1 MILASKCAYSV
12 AIKRKPLPLHLEIQR
27 HRGNPIGL
35 IRSSFRENGKV
46 KHSTHG
52 RITGLTLEQLKL
64 VQAAFRGDVVPKG
77 SAEDFQILA
86 SKEYGASSALLELA
100 KELGLDRAL
109 YSRKEAWVQDC
120 LAMIVG
126 RIVYAGSKLALSN
139 QWKNTALWEL
149 SGVEGKVDV
158 DLHCYLPMDRLLE
171 RQSAIQRT
179 LAARHLQDGHLVLYD
194 ITSSYFEGAY
204 TQSDIVTFGYNRDG
218 KRGHEQM
225 VIALLCSAEGCPVGV
240 EVFAGNTQDAS
251 TVPEKIA
258 QLQRQYGLKEII
270 FVGDRGMITKAVADK
285 IKGIE
290 GLHTISALTHR
301 QMVELLERKVI
312 TAELFD
318 EEKIVEV
325 FDPEEP
331 KRRYCLCR
339 NPLTMGREGKTRER
353 LLERTRAELDKIAGS
368 KRRASAKTLGARVG
382 RVLERSKMG
391 KFVRWDV
398 IGGRLSWSF
407 DQDKITAEKLFD
419 GCYIVS
425 GEMPKEK
432 MAASEV
438 VASYKKLGLVEEA
451 FRSLKT
457 VQLEVRPVYHK
468 TDDRIRSHVFLC
480 TLAYYLQWH
489 LKQRLEPLFAADG
502 THKDRQWTVRNVIE
516 RLAAIRR
523 DRIAM
528 GTVEFEKVTTPE
540 PDQQTIL
547 DYLKVR
553 L

>member
-1 MILASKCAYSV
+1 MV
-12 AIKRKPLPLHLEIQR
+12 AIKGNPPRLHLEIQS
-27 HRGNPIGL
+27 HRRNPVGL
-35 IRSSFRENGKV
+35 IRSSFREGGKV
-46 KHSTHG
+46 KHSNHG
-52 RITGLTLEQLKL
+52 RITGLTLDELKL
-64 VQAAFRGDVVPKG
+64 LQAAFRGDVVPKG
-77 SAEDFQILA
+77 SAEDFEIRA
-86 SKEYGASSALLELA
+86 SKEYGASYALLELA
-100 KELGLDRAL
+100 KQLGLDRAL
-109 YSRKEAWVQDC
+109 YSRKQAWVQDC

-126 RIVYAGSKLALSN
+126 RILFAGSKLALSN

-149 SGVEGKVDV
+149 CGVEGKVDV
-158 DLHCYLPMDRLLE
+158 EQHCYEPMDRLLE
-171 RQSAIQRT
+171 RQSAIQHT
-179 LAARHLQDGHLVLYD
+179 LAARHLKDGHLVLYD

-204 TQSDIVTFGYNRDG
+204 NQSDIVTFGYNRDG

-225 VIALLCSAEGCPVGV
+225 VIALLCSAQGCPVGV

-270 FVGDRGMITKAVADK
+270 FVGDRGMITQAVAEK
-285 IKGIE
+285 IKGTE

-301 QMVELLERKVI
+301 QIVELLERKVI
-312 TAELFD
+312 AAELFD
-318 EEKIVEV
+318 EKQIAEV

-339 NPLTMGREGKTRER
+339 NPKTAEREAATRER

-368 KRRASAKTLGARVG
+368 RRRASAPKLGARVG
-382 RVLERSKMG
+382 RILERSKIA

-398 IGGRLSWSF
+398 IDGGLSWSF
-407 DQDKITAEKLFD
+407 DQDKIAAEKLFD

-425 GEMPKEK
+425 AEVPKEK
-432 MAASEV
+432 MAAAEV

-451 FRSLKT
+451 FRNLKT

-468 TDDRIRSHVFLC
+468 TDDRIQSHVFLC

-489 LKQRLEPLFAADG
+489 MKQRLAPLFAADG
-502 THKDRQWTVRNVIE
+502 THKDRQWTMRNVIE

-523 DRIAM
+523 EKIAM
-528 GTVEFEKVTTPE
+528 AGVEFEKVTTPQA
-540 PDQQTIL
+540 DQQSIL
-547 DYLKVR
+547 DHLQVR

>member
-1 MILASKCAYSV
+1 
-12 AIKRKPLPLHLEIQR
+12 
-27 HRGNPIGL
+27 
-35 IRSSFRENGKV
+35 
-46 KHSTHG
+46 
-52 RITGLTLEQLKL
+52 
-64 VQAAFRGDVVPKG
+64 
-77 SAEDFQILA
+77 
-86 SKEYGASSALLELA
+86 
-100 KELGLDRAL
+100 
-109 YSRKEAWVQDC
+109 
-120 LAMIVG
+120 
-126 RIVYAGSKLALSN
+126 
-139 QWKNTALWEL
+139 
-149 SGVEGKVDV
+149 
-158 DLHCYLPMDRLLE
+158 
-171 RQSAIQRT
+171 
-179 LAARHLQDGHLVLYD
+179 
-194 ITSSYFEGAY
+194 
-204 TQSDIVTFGYNRDG
+204 
-218 KRGHEQM
+218 M

-258 QLQRQYGLKEII
+258 QLQRQYGSKEII
-270 FVGDRGMITKAVADK
+270 FVGDRGMITKTVADK
-285 IKGIE
+285 IKGLE
-290 GLHTISALTHR
+290 DLHTISALTHR

-339 NPLTMGREGKTRER
+339 NPLTAGREGKTRER

-382 RVLERSKMG
+382 RVLERSKTG

-398 IGGRLSWSF
+398 LDGRLSWSF
-407 DQDKITAEKLFD
+407 DQDKIVAEKLFD

-425 GEMPKEK
+425 GEVPKEK

-468 TDDRIRSHVFLC
+468 TDDRISRSHVFLC

-502 THKDRQWTVRNVIE
+502 THKDREWTMRNVIE

-523 DRIAM
+523 DTIAM
-528 GTVEFEKVTTPE
+528 GSVEFEKVTTPE